1 MMAFGARSRQHGF
14 TLLEVT
20 VALAVIAT
28 AFTALLGLHARNI
41 RLAARDQAYTRAL
54 FLARE
59 LIADAELGPF
69 PEVGLANGDF
79 ETLYP
84 GRYPDFRWERTV
96 NDTALPSTREITV
109 RVFPVADPAV
119 VCELTLFKRDGT

>member
-1 MMAFGARSRQHGF
+1 MSARARPRACGF
-14 TLLEVT
+14 TLLEVM

-59 LIADAELGPF
+59 LIANAELGPF

-79 ETLYP
+79 ETLHP

-96 NDTALPSTREITV
+96 NDTALPRTREIMV
-109 RVFPVADPAV
+109 RVFPATDPDV
-119 VCELTLFKRDGT
+119 DCELTLFRRDSS

>member
-1 MMAFGARSRQHGF
+1 MRARARSRVRGF
-14 TLLEVT
+14 TLLEVM

-59 LIADAELGPF
+59 LIANAELGPF

-79 ETLYP
+79 ETLHP

-96 NDTALPSTREITV
+96 NDTALPRTREITV
-109 RVFPVADPAV
+109 RVFPATDPDAE
-119 VCELTLFKRDGT
+119 CELTLFRRDNS

>member
-1 MMAFGARSRQHGF
+1 MSARARPRACGF
-14 TLLEVT
+14 TLLEVM

-59 LIADAELGPF
+59 LIANAELGPF

-79 ETLYP
+79 ETLHP

-96 NDTALPSTREITV
+96 NDTALPRTREITV
-109 RVFPVADPAV
+109 RVFPAADPDV
-119 VCELTLFKRDGT
+119 DCELTLFRRDSS